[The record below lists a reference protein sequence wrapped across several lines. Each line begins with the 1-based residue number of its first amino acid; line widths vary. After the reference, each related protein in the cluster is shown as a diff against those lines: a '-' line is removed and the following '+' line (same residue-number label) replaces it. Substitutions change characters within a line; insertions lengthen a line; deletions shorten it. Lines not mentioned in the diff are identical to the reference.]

1 MGALTDQS
9 SPGHRGNA
17 DHFSLAARG
26 GPVRILRGENAM
38 ENSSNSIA
46 PLIGRMLIS
55 WIFLY
60 SAVGQVTQF
69 SLNASHV
76 AAAGMPFPPLAIV
89 ASIVVQFLGGLAL
102 LLGFKGR
109 ITGWVLFL
117 FLIPTTL
124 VLHNF
129 WGAAARPGQEIQF
142 FKNMGIMG
150 GLLFVGTFGAGAYS
164 VDALLAAKHSSAVDA
179 RVPSRSTT

>member
-1 MGALTDQS
+1 
-9 SPGHRGNA
+9 
-17 DHFSLAARG
+17 
-26 GPVRILRGENAM
+26 M

-46 PLIGRMLIS
+46 PLFGRILVS

-60 SAVGQVTQF
+60 SAVGQVVQF
-69 SLNASHV
+69 SLNVSHV
-76 AAAGMPFPPLAIV
+76 AAQGMPFPSLAIV
-89 ASIVVQFLGGLAL
+89 ISIVIQFFGGLAL

-109 ITGWVLFL
+109 ITGWLLFL

-124 VLHNF
+124 VLHKF

-150 GLLFVGTFGAGAYS
+150 GLLFIGTFGAGAYS
-164 VDALLAAKHSSAVDA
+164 IDALLAGKHSPAMEA
-179 RVPSRSTT
+179 GMPSRSTT

>member
-1 MGALTDQS
+1 
-9 SPGHRGNA
+9 
-17 DHFSLAARG
+17 
-26 GPVRILRGENAM
+26 M

-46 PLIGRMLIS
+46 PLFGRILVS

-69 SLNASHV
+69 SMNVNRV
-76 AAAGMPFPPLAIV
+76 AAQGMPFPPVAIV
-89 ASIVVQFLGGLAL
+89 ASILIQFLGALAL
-102 LLGFKGR
+102 LMGFKGR
-109 ITGWVLFL
+109 ITGWLLFL

-124 VLHNF
+124 MLHKF

-150 GLLFVGTFGAGAYS
+150 GLLFIGTFGAGAYS
-164 VDALLAAKHSSAVDA
+164 IDALLESRQRSSVVGTT
-179 RVPSRSTT
+179 VPSRSAT

>member
-1 MGALTDQS
+1 MD
-9 SPGHRGNA
+9 
-17 DHFSLAARG
+17 
-26 GPVRILRGENAM
+26 
-38 ENSSNSIA
+38 NSSKSIA

-60 SAVGQVTQF
+60 SSVGQVTEF
-69 SLNASHV
+69 SLNVSHV
-76 AAAGMPFPPLAIV
+76 AAAGMPFPPLAI
-89 ASIVVQFLGGLAL
+89 ATSIVIQFFGGLAL
-102 LLGFKGR
+102 LLGFKGK

-124 VLHNF
+124 VLHKF
-129 WGAAARPGQEIQF
+129 WGAAPRPGQEIQF

-164 VDALLAAKHSSAVDA
+164 IDALLAGKHAA
-179 RVPSRSTT
+179 AIGAGVPSRSTT